1 MRRRTVC
8 VETSVVSYLT
18 ARPTADL
25 LAAAWQKITADWW
38 ETRRSRFDLYTS
50 DVTIEE
56 AGRGNPEASAR
67 RLAALIG
74 IPVLPIGG
82 RNRAVQDARSGGSAS
97 GEGPERCASRR
108 RVGGTWRRLP
118 VDLELP
124 ASRQRRGQTGDTKRL
139 HPSRARRPRNLHA
152 AGTHGRLGRCPMKSS
167 RSCGGSRTASR
178 GNMDT
183 TSSASP
189 PVSGAGNRRPAGGSW
204 TCGPGGGAADEARRT
219 NRGPGMT
226 NRPRNRRLVVRR
238 PAARQGARSRPW
250 CGTLRCTESGR
261 VRRLPLGLAL
271 TRCGPRLR
279 DVPSGRVRS

>member
-56 AGRGNPEASAR
+56 AGRGDPEASAR
-67 RLAALIG
+67 CRAALDRHSRSADH
-74 IPVLPIGG
+74 GG

-108 RVGGTWRRLP
+108 RVGSAWRRLP
-118 VDLELP
+118 ADLELP
-124 ASRQRRGQTGDTKRL
+124 ASRQRRGPAGDTKRL
-139 HPSRARRPRNLHA
+139 HPSRARRPRNPHA
-152 AGTHGRLGRCPMKSS
+152 AGTHGRLGRCLMQSS

-204 TCGPGGGAADEARRT
+204 TCAPCGRPASEARPP
-219 NRGPGMT
+219 NRGTGT
-226 NRPRNRRLVVRR
+226 ANRRRNRRPVVRR
-238 PAARQGARSRPW
+238 PVVRQGAHRW
-250 CGTLRCTESGR
+250 AGR
-261 VRRLPLGLAL
+261 HGVI
-271 TRCGPRLR
+271 
-279 DVPSGRVRS
+279 DVTPAPDVAAR